1 MPKIFGRVFS
11 LKAVKADLS
20 NNSGDIREVL

>member
-1 MPKIFGRVFS
+1 MPKNFGRVFC
-11 LKAVKADLS
+11 LKAVKTDLF